1 MNNPLTIKDCYRL
14 FAEQGTPPHVIKH
27 CEAVSRV
34 ACNIAAALRAAGL
47 EIDPDAARMA
57 GLLHDIA
64 RPLDRHDERAAEI
77 VSRHDDGLADIV
89 RRHMRQEIARSLDEF
104 GVLDALSLADRSVQE
119 DAYVGYDTRIRA
131 IMARF
136 PDDPEATARLTEKL
150 NDTSAIIGA
159 IEDRTGR
166 TIDEIATGGE
176 VNAWRLLGRVTKPGR
191 YIGSEVNIV
200 RKTDRDTDGADGS
213 AIHTRVCFCFPDLYE
228 IGMSYTGLQ
237 IIYGILNSL
246 EGVACERAFAPAGDM
261 EALMRKEHV
270 PLFMLESHRP
280 ASHADIMAFTLPYEL
295 CYTNVLNMLDLA
307 GLPLTAAERS
317 DMSRIS
323 TERSAG
329 MPFVCAGGSC
339 CCNPA
344 PIAEIFDFMVI
355 GDGEE
360 VMPEIMS
367 LHREW
372 KLSGSPREEF
382 LKTLTS
388 VDGVYVPHL
397 CIGDGVVVRKR
408 SVADLDAAW
417 YPDAPIVPIVEAVHE
432 RAVCEISRG
441 CGRGCRFCQA
451 GYLYRPVRKRSPE
464 RVRGIIDAQLAHT
477 GYDEVSLLSLSAGD
491 YPYIEPLVS
500 GLMDDL
506 KEIDVSLSLPSL
518 RLDSISPEA
527 LSRIATYKKSSLTFA
542 PEAGTQR
549 LRDVIRK
556 NITEEDILAG
566 VGKAIEIG
574 WNRVKLYFMI
584 GLPTETQDDLE
595 GIALLAEKIMR
606 RARELQEKGR
616 RDFGLTVSVSNFV
629 PKPHTPFQWSRG
641 DSEETLREKMFW
653 LKDRLRAVKGASF
666 RFHDTRMSAVEMMLA
681 KGGLGTFRA
690 ILKAWELGCRF
701 DSWREYFDYE
711 KWVRAFDE
719 AGIPVGT
726 DAYTDTGAELP
737 WDYIDIGT
745 PKELLLKEYH
755 EAGC

>member
-1 MNNPLTIKDCYRL
+1 MHSPLTIKDCYRL

-34 ACNIAAALRAAGL
+34 AYNIASALHASGL
-47 EIDPDAARMA
+47 DIDPHIARIA

-64 RPLDRHDERAAEI
+64 RPLDRHAERAAEI
-77 VSRHDDGLADIV
+77 VARHDERLAGII
-89 RRHMRQEIARSLDEF
+89 RLHMRHDTTPSLDEF
-104 GVLDALSLADRSVQE
+104 HELDALSLADRSVQE
-119 DAYVGYDTRIRA
+119 DTYIGYEPRIRA
-131 IMARF
+131 IIARF
-136 PDDPEATARLTEKL
+136 PDDPEAHDRLTEKL
-150 NDTSAIIGA
+150 KETASIAA
-159 IEDRTGR
+159 AVEAFTGKS
-166 TIDEIATGGE
+166 IDEIASGGE
-176 VNAWRLLGRVTKPGR
+176 VNARRLLGSVTKPGR
-191 YIGSEVNIV
+191 YIGGETGSV
-200 RKTDRDTDGADGS
+200 RKNDCAVR
-213 AIHTRVCFCFPDLYE
+213 TRVCFCFPDLYE

-237 IIYGILNSL
+237 IIYGLLNSL
-246 EGVACERAFAPAGDM
+246 EGVSCERAFAPAGDM
-261 EALMRKEHV
+261 EALMRAEHV

-280 ASHADIMAFTLPYEL
+280 ASGADIVAFTLPYEL

-307 GLPLTAAERS
+307 GLPLTAAARA

-344 PIAEIFDFMVI
+344 PVAEIFDFMVM

-360 VMPEIMS
+360 VLPEIMS

-382 LKTLTS
+382 LKALTS
-388 VDGVYVPHL
+388 VEGVYVPSFGAG
-397 CIGDGVVVRKR
+397 CGVVVRKR
-408 SVADLDAAW
+408 SVADLDSAW
-417 YPDAPIVPIVEAVHE
+417 YPDAPVVPIIEAVHE

-464 RVRGIIDAQLAHT
+464 RVREIIDAQLTHT

-491 YPYIEPLVS
+491 YPQIEPLVS

-518 RLDSISPEA
+518 RLDNISPEA
-527 LSRIATYKKSSLTFA
+527 LSRIAAYKKSSLTFA

-566 VGKAIEIG
+566 VGKAIAIG

-584 GLPTETQDDLE
+584 GLPTETRDDLE

-616 RDFGLTVSVSNFV
+616 RNFGLTVSVSNFV
-629 PKPHTPFQWSRG
+629 PKPHTPFQWARG

-681 KGGLGTFRA
+681 KGDQGAFRA
-690 ILKAWELGCRF
+690 IMNAWESGCRF

-711 KWVRAFDE
+711 KWVRAFDG